1 MDRRRIRKLGSRII
15 IAQNQKTLKKVI
27 TLIIISWIFFSC
39 NKSENEILSIESKP
53 VPVVE
58 QFGFKYNDFNVS
70 NDTIQKGDTF
80 GSLLDHQ
87 NLGDLR
93 VYDIIEKVK
102 DSFDVR
108 TIRIG
113 KPYTLFRSK
122 DRKKKLQAFVYQP
135 DRGTYYVIDFRDS
148 VKVFKKIRPIKIKQ
162 RTIAGSLD
170 GSLSEAIQKEG
181 VDVALASKIT
191 KIYAWSIDFFKLKK
205 GDKFA
210 ITFTERFID
219 DTIYDGVDSLKAA
232 FFEYKG
238 KTIYAFPFE
247 QNEGSGKLDYFDDEG
262 KALKNFFLKAP
273 LKYVNITS
281 RFAKT
286 RFHPV
291 QMIWKAHKGTDYAAP
306 TGTPIMTTAS
316 GIVEQTGFTAGNGNF
331 VKVKH
336 DRTYST
342 QYLHMSRI
350 LVRRGQRVNQGDVI
364 GKVGSTGL
372 ATGPHVC
379 YRFWKNGVQV
389 DALRLKLP
397 NSEPMDKRNL
407 PRFLAQMKPLKRELD
422 SVANLKY
429 KK

>member
-1 MDRRRIRKLGSRII
+1 M
-15 IAQNQKTLKKVI
+15 
-27 TLIIISWIFFSC
+27 FSC
-39 NKSENEILSIESKP
+39 KKSGDEVVFEESKSIP
-53 VPVVE
+53 IVE
-58 QFGFKYNDFNVS
+58 KFGFKYNEFNVS
-70 NDTIQKGDTF
+70 NDTIQSGDTF
-80 GSLLDHQ
+80 GSILDQQ
-87 NLGDLR
+87 NLGDQK

-108 TIRIG
+108 IMRIG

-122 DRKKKLQAFVYQP
+122 DRKKNLQAFVYQP
-135 DRGTYYVIDFRDS
+135 DKGSYYVIDLRDS
-148 VKVFKKIRPIKIKQ
+148 VKVYKRTRPVTFKRK
-162 RTIAGSLD
+162 TIAGSLN
-170 GSLSEAIQKEG
+170 GSLSEAIEKEG
-181 VDVALASKIT
+181 VDPALASKIT
-191 KIYAWSIDFFKLKK
+191 KIYAWSIDFFKLKR
-205 GDKFA
+205 GDKFG

-247 QNEGSGKLDYFDDEG
+247 QNEGSGKLEYFDDEG

-316 GIVEQTGFTAGNGNF
+316 GVVEQTGFTAGNGNF

-342 QYLHMSRI
+342 QYLHMSKI

-379 YRFWKNGVQV
+379 YRFWKNGAQV

-397 NSEPMDKRNL
+397 NSEPMNKRNL
-407 PRFLAQMKPLKRELD
+407 PRFLNQMRPLKRELD
-422 SVANLKY
+422 SVARIKAKN
-429 KK
+429 

>member
-1 MDRRRIRKLGSRII
+1 M
-15 IAQNQKTLKKVI
+15 KKVSI
-27 TLIIISWIFFSC
+27 FLIILLTVISC
-39 NKSENEILSIESKP
+39 KESEQETVAEISVKQ
-53 VPVVE
+53 PVVE
-58 QFGFKYNDFNVS
+58 QFGFKFNDFNVAH
-70 NDTIQKGDTF
+70 DTVRRGDTF
-80 GSLLDHQ
+80 GSLMESQ
-87 NLGDLR
+87 NLDTLR
-93 VYDIIEKVK
+93 VYDIVEKIK
-102 DSFDVR
+102 DGFDVR
-108 TIRIG
+108 TIRVG
-113 KPYTLFRSK
+113 KPYTFLRSK
-122 DRKKKLQAFVYQP
+122 DRYKKLQAFVYQP
-135 DRGTYYVIDFRDS
+135 DRGSYYVVDLRDS
-148 VKVFKKIRPIKIKQ
+148 VSVYKKIRPVLVKQ

-170 GSLSEAIQKEG
+170 GSLSEELGKQK
-181 VDVALASKIT
+181 VDAALAAQIT
-191 KIYAWSIDFFKLKK
+191 KVYAWSIDFFKLKK
-205 GDKFA
+205 GDKFG
-210 ITFTERFID
+210 ITFTERYID

-238 KTIYAFPFE
+238 KMIYAFPFE
-247 QNEGSGKLDYFDDEG
+247 QNQGSGKLEYFDEQG

-281 RFAKT
+281 RFAAN
-286 RFHPV
+286 RLHPV
-291 QMIWKAHKGTDYAAP
+291 QGIWKAHKGTDYAAP

-316 GIVEQTGFTAGNGNF
+316 GVVEQTGFTAGNGNF

-342 QYLHMSRI
+342 QYLHMSKI

-407 PRFLAQMKPLKRELD
+407 PRFLSEMKPLKQELD
-422 SVANLKY
+422 SIAAIKF

>member
-1 MDRRRIRKLGSRII
+1 M
-15 IAQNQKTLKKVI
+15 KKVF
-27 TLIIISWIFFSC
+27 LFIIVLFS
-39 NKSENEILSIESKP
+39 ILSCENSDKNEVEEVYKP
-53 VPVVE
+53 KPYVE
-58 QFGFKYNDFNVS
+58 QYGFKFSDFNVYH
-70 NDTIQKGDTF
+70 DTIQNGDTF
-80 GSLLDHQ
+80 GNKIENQ
-87 NLGDLR
+87 NLGDNQVFDL
-93 VYDIIEKVK
+93 VAKVK

-108 TIRIG
+108 TIRVG
-113 KPYTLFRSK
+113 RPLTFLRSK
-122 DRKKKLQAFVYQP
+122 DRFKKLQAIIYQP
-135 DRGTYYVIDFRDS
+135 DQSSYYVIDLRDS
-148 VKVFKKIRPIKIKQ
+148 IKAYKKIRPVKITQ
-162 RTIAGSLD
+162 RTIAGALD
-170 GSLSEAIQKEG
+170 GSLSEALQKQG
-181 VDVALASKIT
+181 VDVDLANKLT
-191 KIYAWSIDFFKLKK
+191 KVYAWSIDFFKLKK

-210 ITFTERFID
+210 ITFTERYID

-238 KTIYAFPFE
+238 KTIYAFPFA
-247 QNEGSGKLDYFDDEG
+247 QNENSKKLDYYDEQG

-281 RFAKT
+281 RFTKS

-291 QMIWKAHKGTDYAAP
+291 QHLWKAHKGTDYAAP

-316 GIVEQTGFTAGNGNF
+316 GIVEQTGYTAGNGNF

-336 DRTYST
+336 DRIYST
-342 QYLHMSRI
+342 QYLHMSKI

-364 GKVGSTGL
+364 GRVGSTGL

-407 PRFLAQMKPLKRELD
+407 PRFMTQMEPLKRELD
-422 SVANLKY
+422 SVANVKF

>member
-1 MDRRRIRKLGSRII
+1 M
-15 IAQNQKTLKKVI
+15 KKILLTFAVI
-27 TLIIISWIFFSC
+27 SILFSC
-39 NKSENEILSIESKP
+39 KNSEEVVFAEAIQPK
-53 VPVVE
+53 PVVE
-58 QFGFKYNDFNVS
+58 SFGFKLNDFNVLH
-70 NDTIQKGDTF
+70 DTIRNGDTF
-80 GSLLDHQ
+80 GSILESQ
-87 NLGDLR
+87 NIDTLR
-93 VYDIIEKVK
+93 VFDIVQKIK
-102 DSFDVR
+102 DGFDVR
-108 TIRIG
+108 SIRTG
-113 KPYTLFRSK
+113 KPITMLRSK
-122 DRKKKLQAFVYQP
+122 GRYKKLQAFIYQP
-135 DRGTYYVIDFRDS
+135 DRQSYYVIDLRDS
-148 VKVFKKIRPIKIKQ
+148 ISVYKKIRPMLIKE
-162 RTIAGSLD
+162 RTIAGSLE
-170 GSLSEAIQKEG
+170 GSLSEALQKEK
-181 VDVALASKIT
+181 VDVGLVSQIT
-191 KIYAWSIDFFKLKK
+191 KVYAWSIDFFKLQK

-210 ITFTERFID
+210 ITFTERYID

-238 KTIYAFPFE
+238 KKIYAFPFE
-247 QNEGSGKLDYFDDEG
+247 QIEGSGKLAYFNEEG

-281 RFAKT
+281 RFSGN
-286 RFHPV
+286 RLHPV
-291 QMIWKAHKGTDYAAP
+291 QGIWKAHKGTDYAAP

-316 GIVEQTGFTAGNGNF
+316 GVVEQTGFTAGNGNF

-407 PRFLAQMKPLKRELD
+407 PRFLAQIKPLKRDLD
-422 SVANLKY
+422 SIANLKN
-429 KK
+429 KD

>member
-1 MDRRRIRKLGSRII
+1 LPKS
-15 IAQNQKTLKKVI
+15 NHLKKALLTLAVI
-27 TLIIISWIFFSC
+27 SILFSC
-39 NKSENEILSIESKP
+39 KNSEEVVFAEAIQPK
-53 VPVVE
+53 PVVE
-58 QFGFKYNDFNVS
+58 SFGFKLNDFNVLH
-70 NDTIQKGDTF
+70 DTIRNGDTF
-80 GSLLDHQ
+80 GSILESQ
-87 NLGDLR
+87 NIDTLR
-93 VYDIIEKVK
+93 VYDIVK
-102 DSFDVR
+102 KIKDGFDVR
-108 TIRIG
+108 SIRTG
-113 KPYTLFRSK
+113 KPITMLRSK
-122 DRKKKLQAFVYQP
+122 GRYKKLQVFIYQP
-135 DRGTYYVIDFRDS
+135 DRQSYYVIDLRDS
-148 VKVFKKIRPIKIKQ
+148 ISVYKKIRPMLIKE
-162 RTIAGSLD
+162 RTIAGSLE
-170 GSLSEAIQKEG
+170 GSLSEALQKEK
-181 VDVALASKIT
+181 VDIGLVSQIT
-191 KIYAWSIDFFKLKK
+191 KVYAWSIDFFKLQK

-210 ITFTERFID
+210 ITFTERYID

-238 KTIYAFPFE
+238 KKIYAFPFE
-247 QNEGSGKLDYFDDEG
+247 QIEGSRKLAYFDEEG

-281 RFAKT
+281 RFSGN
-286 RFHPV
+286 RLHPV
-291 QMIWKAHKGTDYAAP
+291 QGIWKAHKGTDYAAP

-316 GIVEQTGFTAGNGNF
+316 GVVEQTGFTAGNGNF

-350 LVRRGQRVNQGDVI
+350 LVRRGQRVNQGEVI

-407 PRFLAQMKPLKRELD
+407 PRFLAQIKPLKRDLD
-422 SVANLKY
+422 SIANLKN
-429 KK
+429 KD

>member
-1 MDRRRIRKLGSRII
+1 M
-15 IAQNQKTLKKVI
+15 
-27 TLIIISWIFFSC
+27 FSC
-39 NKSENEILSIESKP
+39 KKSGDEVVFEESKSIP
-53 VPVVE
+53 IVE
-58 QFGFKYNDFNVS
+58 KFGFKYNEFNVS
-70 NDTIQKGDTF
+70 NDTIQSGDTF
-80 GSLLDHQ
+80 GSILDQQ
-87 NLGDLR
+87 NLVDQK

-108 TIRIG
+108 IMRIG

-122 DRKKKLQAFVYQP
+122 DRNKNLQAFVYQP
-135 DRGTYYVIDFRDS
+135 DKGSYYVIDLRDS
-148 VKVFKKIRPIKIKQ
+148 VKVYKRTRPVTFKRK
-162 RTIAGSLD
+162 TIAGSLN
-170 GSLSEAIQKEG
+170 GSLSEAIEKEG
-181 VDVALASKIT
+181 VDPALASKIT
-191 KIYAWSIDFFKLKK
+191 KIYAWSIDFFKLKR
-205 GDKFA
+205 GDKFG

-247 QNEGSGKLDYFDDEG
+247 QNEGSGKLEYFDDEG

-306 TGTPIMTTAS
+306 KGTPIMTTAS
-316 GIVEQTGFTAGNGNF
+316 GVVEQTGFTAGNGNF

-342 QYLHMSRI
+342 QYLHMSKI

-379 YRFWKNGVQV
+379 YRFWKNGAQV

-397 NSEPMDKRNL
+397 NSEPMNKRNL
-407 PRFLAQMKPLKRELD
+407 PRFLNQMRPLKRELD
-422 SVANLKY
+422 SVARIKAKN
-429 KK
+429 

>member
-1 MDRRRIRKLGSRII
+1 MTRIFLLGFLI
-15 IAQNQKTLKKVI
+15 I
-27 TLIIISWIFFSC
+27 TLFSC
-39 NKSENEILSIESKP
+39 KKSGDEVVFEESKP
-53 VPVVE
+53 IPIVE
-58 QFGFKYNDFNVS
+58 KFGFKYNDFNVS
-70 NDTIQKGDTF
+70 NDTIQSGDTF
-80 GSLLDHQ
+80 GSIVDQQ
-87 NLGDLR
+87 NLGDLK

-108 TIRIG
+108 IMRIG

-122 DRKKKLQAFVYQP
+122 DRNKKLQAFVYQP
-135 DRGTYYVIDFRDS
+135 DKGSYYVIDLRDS
-148 VKVFKKIRPIKIKQ
+148 IKVYKRTRPVTFKRK
-162 RTIAGSLD
+162 TIAGSLN
-170 GSLSEAIQKEG
+170 GSLSEAIEKEG
-181 VDVALASKIT
+181 VDPALASKIT
-191 KIYAWSIDFFKLKK
+191 KIYAWSIDFFKLKR
-205 GDKFA
+205 GDKFG

-247 QNEGSGKLDYFDDEG
+247 QNEGSGKLEYFDDEG

-316 GIVEQTGFTAGNGNF
+316 GVVEQTGFTAGNGNF

-342 QYLHMSRI
+342 QYLHMSKI

-379 YRFWKNGVQV
+379 YRFWKNGTQV

-397 NSEPMDKRNL
+397 NSEPMNKRNL
-407 PRFLAQMKPLKRELD
+407 PRFLTQMKPLKRELD
-422 SVANLKY
+422 SVARMKVKN
-429 KK
+429 

>member
-1 MDRRRIRKLGSRII
+1 M
-15 IAQNQKTLKKVI
+15 KKVI
-27 TLIIISWIFFSC
+27 LLSFLLLALFSC
-39 NKSENEILSIESKP
+39 NKSENEVVFEESKQISII
-53 VPVVE
+53 E
-58 QFGFKYNDFNVS
+58 KFGFKYNDFNVS
-70 NDTIQKGDTF
+70 NDTIQSGDTF
-80 GSLLDHQ
+80 GSILDQQ
-87 NLGDLR
+87 NLDDQK
-93 VYDIIEKVK
+93 VYDIIEKVR

-108 TIRIG
+108 IMRIG
-113 KPYTLFRSK
+113 KPFTLFRSK
-122 DRKKKLQAFVYQP
+122 DRNKKLQAFVYQP
-135 DRGTYYVIDFRDS
+135 DRGSYYVIDLRDS
-148 VKVFKKIRPIKIKQ
+148 VKVFKRTRPVTFKRK
-162 RTIAGSLD
+162 TIAGALN
-170 GSLSEAIQKEG
+170 GSLSEAIEEAG
-181 VDVALASKIT
+181 VDASLASKIT
-191 KIYAWSIDFFKLKK
+191 KIYAWSIDFFKLKR
-205 GDKFA
+205 GDKFG

-273 LKYVNITS
+273 LKFVNITS

-316 GIVEQTGFTAGNGNF
+316 GVVEQTGFTAGNGNF

-342 QYLHMSRI
+342 QYLHMSKI

-379 YRFWKNGVQV
+379 YRFWKNGIQV

-407 PRFLAQMKPLKRELD
+407 PRFLTQMKPLKKELD
-422 SVANLKY
+422 SVAQRKIM
-429 KK
+429 K